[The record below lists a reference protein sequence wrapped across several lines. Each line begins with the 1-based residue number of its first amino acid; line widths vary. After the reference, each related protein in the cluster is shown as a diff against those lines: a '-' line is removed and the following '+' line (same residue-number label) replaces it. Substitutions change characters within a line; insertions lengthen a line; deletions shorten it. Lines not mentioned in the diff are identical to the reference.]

1 MLVIRSFN
9 APKIGLEKQKGNA
22 VNKVCAYMRKIK
34 PHSQEVKSKLLS
46 PVHSLRPHRLYI

>member
-22 VNKVCAYMRKIK
+22 VNK
-34 PHSQEVKSKLLS
+34 KSAFT
-46 PVHSLRPHRLYI
+46 